1 MTAGFILLWIVSV
14 AGFGIGVAK
23 QDRWA
28 IAGGLLGQALVLWE
42 ALAP

>member
-1 MTAGFILLWIVSV
+1 MTAGFILLWVVSL

-28 IAGGLLGQALVLWE
+28 IAGGLLCQALVLWE
-42 ALAP
+42 VAAP